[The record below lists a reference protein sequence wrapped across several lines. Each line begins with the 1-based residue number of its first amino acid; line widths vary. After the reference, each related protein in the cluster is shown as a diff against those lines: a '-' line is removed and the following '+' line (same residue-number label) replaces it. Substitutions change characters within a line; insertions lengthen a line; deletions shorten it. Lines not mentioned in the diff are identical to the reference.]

1 MIIISASLF
10 CHHQSET
17 HNITIHFNVLLLVCH
32 LLVISEPVV
41 PSAPMESE
49 RDIHVQNEESNNT
62 NVMDYGVSSGV
73 PIAQAVAIDAPEPY
87 VPHASNSMNNN
98 NNNNQATVIDSSN
111 VQQSPMVVA
120 ATAVPQAA
128 TSTTTTTSY
137 TVVRTTIMHACIML
151 LARKVLF
158 PSVSER
164 QSKIFLTRFPSFWS
178 C

>member
-1 MIIISASLF
+1 
-10 CHHQSET
+10 
-17 HNITIHFNVLLLVCH
+17 
-32 LLVISEPVV
+32 
-41 PSAPMESE
+41 MESE
-49 RDIHVQNEESNNT
+49 RDIHVQNEESNN
-62 NVMDYGVSSGV
+62 VMDYGVSAEV

-87 VPHASNSMNNN
+87 VPHASNSMN

-128 TSTTTTTSY
+128 TPTTTTSY
-137 TVVRTTIMHACIML
+137 TVVRTTIMH
-151 LARKVLF
+151 ARKVLF